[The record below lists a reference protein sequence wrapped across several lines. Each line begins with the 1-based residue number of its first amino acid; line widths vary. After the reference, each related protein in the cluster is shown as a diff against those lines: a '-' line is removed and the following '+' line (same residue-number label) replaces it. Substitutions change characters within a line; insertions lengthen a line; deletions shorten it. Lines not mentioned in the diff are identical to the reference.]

1 MDQPEQPNPQRPP
14 APFVT
19 GARIGA
25 AADLTVLS
33 LYGFDIDGS
42 PDCPVA
48 AVVLNMDM
56 LRQLTGLLAGR
67 FNELK
72 QAQAEAQ
79 SRIVVPS

>member
-1 MDQPEQPNPQRPP
+1 MDQTEPKTNPHNKP
-14 APFVT
+14 AALIT

-25 AADLTVLS
+25 AEDLTVLS

-48 AVVLNMDM
+48 AVVLNLDM
-56 LRQLTGLLAGR
+56 LRRLTGLLAGR

-72 QAQAEAQ
+72 AAQDPP
-79 SRIVVPS
+79 RIVVPS